1 MLFKIFILIILI
13 LLNGLFASTEMA
25 FVSLNKMDLSEQIKK
40 GNKKSKKIKKLLDNS
55 SGFLATIQIC
65 ITLAGFLASAFA
77 AETFAEDIVAAIAPH
92 LSISVSI
99 LETVTIIL
107 VTIILSYFTLI
118 FGELVPKKLLLLI
131 QIKYHTW

>member
-55 SGFLATIQIC
+55 SGFLATIKIC
-65 ITLAGFLASAFA
+65 IFYPF
-77 AETFAEDIVAAIAPH
+77 D
-92 LSISVSI
+92 
-99 LETVTIIL
+99 
-107 VTIILSYFTLI
+107 
-118 FGELVPKKLLLLI
+118 LLI
-131 QIKYHTW
+131 YTMLL

>member
-1 MLFKIFILIILI
+1 
-13 LLNGLFASTEMA
+13 MA

-92 LSISVSI
+92 LSHFCFC
-99 LETVTIIL
+99 T
-107 VTIILSYFTLI
+107 
-118 FGELVPKKLLLLI
+118 
-131 QIKYHTW
+131 